1 MDKLMNLLKG
11 EKAGRWVFI
20 VGIAGIALIFL
31 SGYIKPQEQQASAN
45 AALTGQQYSEQLEEK
60 IANIVCGITG
70 DKKAKVA
77 VTLESGSEYVYA
89 NNTNKSTDLATTEDG
104 QETST
109 KQNDS
114 TEEEYIIINSGDGEQ
129 ALVVTERLPK
139 IKGVVIVADGADDEQ
154 TRQSIITAV
163 TTVLDI
169 SSRKVYVAQAN

>member
-1 MDKLMNLLKG
+1 MKKLMDLLKG
-11 EKAGRWVFI
+11 EKAGRWVFA
-20 VGIAGIALIFL
+20 VGIIGIALIFISSL
-31 SGYIKPQEQQASAN
+31 FEPQSQQASADSSV
-45 AALTGQQYSEQLEEK
+45 TGRQYSEQLEEK
-60 IANIVCGITG
+60 ISNIVCGITG
-70 DKKAKVA
+70 DKSAKVA

-89 NNTNKSTDLATTEDG
+89 NNINKSTDLATTEDG
-104 QETST
+104 QETTT

-129 ALVVTERLPK
+129 ALIVTERLPK
-139 IKGVVIVADGADDEQ
+139 IKGVVIVADGVDDEQ

>member
-1 MDKLMNLLKG
+1 MEKLLKLIKG
-11 EKAGRWVFI
+11 EKAGRWIFAI
-20 VGIAGIALIFL
+20 GALGIALIFL
-31 SGYIKPQEQQASAN
+31 SGFFEPKVAET
-45 AALTGQQYSEQLEEK
+45 AAVTHSTGQQYSEQLEQK
-60 IANIVCGITG
+60 IGNIVCGITG
-70 DKKAKVA
+70 DKKVKVA

-89 NNTNKSTDLATTEDG
+89 NNTNKSTDLATTEAG
-104 QETST
+104 EQTTT

-114 TEEEYIIINSGDGEQ
+114 TKEEYIIINSGNGEQ

-139 IKGVVIVADGADDEQ
+139 IKGVVIVADGVDDEQ

>member
-1 MDKLMNLLKG
+1 MEKLMNLLKG

-20 VGIAGIALIFL
+20 VGIVGIALIFL
-31 SGYIKPQEQQASAN
+31 SGFFEPKSSQTSAVGHS
-45 AALTGQQYSEQLEEK
+45 TGQQYTEQIEEK
-60 IANIVCGITG
+60 ISNIVYGITG
-70 DKKAKVA
+70 DKKARVA

-89 NNTNKSTDLATTEDG
+89 NNTNKSTDLATTEAG
-104 QETST
+104 EQTTT

-114 TEEEYIIINSGDGEQ
+114 TKEEYIIINSGGSEQ

-139 IKGVVIVADGADDEQ
+139 IKGVVIVSDGVNDEQ